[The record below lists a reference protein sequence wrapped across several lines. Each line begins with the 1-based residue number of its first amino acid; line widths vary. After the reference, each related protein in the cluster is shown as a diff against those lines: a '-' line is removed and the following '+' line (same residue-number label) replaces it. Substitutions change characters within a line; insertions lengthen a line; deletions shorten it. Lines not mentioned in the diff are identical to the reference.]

1 MFSKILI
8 ANRGE
13 IAVRIIHACRE
24 LGISTVAVYSE
35 IDRDALHVRLAD
47 ESVCIGPPPSQQ
59 SYLNYT
65 AIISAAEVKG
75 VDAIHPGY
83 GFLAENPHFV
93 EICNDCNIIFIG
105 PTVDVMHKMGDKISA
120 RNLAKKA
127 GVPILPG
134 TLDPVSNIQEAG
146 KIAQKIGYP
155 IILKAAAGGGGRGMR
170 IVRDKTDLATTFAT
184 ASQEAELAFGDG
196 RMYIETYLEE
206 PRHIEIQILADRNG
220 KILHL
225 GERECSIQRRHQKLI
240 EESPSPA
247 LTPAIRKKMGDAAV
261 KLASAC
267 NYIGAGTV
275 EFLLDARKNFYFMEM
290 NTRIQV
296 EHPVTEE
303 VTGFD
308 LVKEQIQIAADMPLS
323 FSQNDVIMNGHAI
336 EFRINAEDP
345 VKFTPCPGTVQQVI
359 FPGGPG
365 VRVDTH
371 IYPGYRIP
379 PTYDSLIA
387 KLILR
392 GRNREESLLR
402 ARRAL
407 TSFILE
413 GVSTTIPL
421 YTKILDDRDF
431 QKGKLSTHFLQRYL

>member
-1 MFSKILI
+1 VFSKILI